1 MKILLTGA
9 NGYIGKRLLLALTE
23 QGHEVHC
30 TVRDKR
36 RFRLGER
43 FQNKQ
48 LIHIWECDLLD
59 ETTCLHLPIEI
70 DVAFYLV
77 HSMSSNSNKFSEL
90 EQRMAKNF
98 KEYINTTSA
107 QQIIYLSGIVNDSEL
122 SKHLQSRFNTE
133 NILKESN
140 VPVTILRAAIIIGSG
155 SASFEIIR
163 DLVEKLPVM
172 IAPKWLNTKC
182 QPISI
187 RDTLN
192 YLQGVMMQSEAY
204 NRSFDIGGPDILTY
218 KEMLLQFGEVRGLKR
233 FIFTVPVFSPRL
245 SSYWLYFV
253 TSTSYK
259 LAVSLVDSMR
269 NEVIVKNNDIDKIVT
284 TEKIG
289 YKKAV
294 ALAFDI
300 IQQSAVISSW
310 KDAVVSG
317 KIDENYTDFIQVPQ
331 QACFRDSR
339 SFPFPKEDTSKV
351 LNNLWQIGGQR
362 GWYAYNTLWMIR
374 GYLDKIVGGVGLR
387 RGRRNALQLTE
398 GDALDFWRVLVAD
411 KPKKRLLLFA
421 EMKVPGEAWLEF
433 TIEEGKDI
441 KTNILHQKA
450 TFRPKGLLGRLYWYS
465 VYPLHFLVFPGMAKG
480 IIDYNAE
487 TKNNMTAY

>member
-9 NGYIGKRLLLALTE
+9 NGYIGKRLLRRLTE

-36 RFRLGER
+36 RFRITEH
-43 FQNKQ
+43 FKNKH

-59 ETTCLHLPIEI
+59 DYTSFDLPTEI
-70 DVAFYLV
+70 DLAFYLV
-77 HSMSSNSNKFSEL
+77 HGMSGNAKKFSDL
-90 EQRMAKNF
+90 ERRMAENF
-98 KEYINTTSA
+98 RQYIDNTQA
-107 QQIIYLSGIVNDSEL
+107 QQIIYLSGIVNDQNL
-122 SKHLQSRFNTE
+122 STHLQSRFNTE
-133 NILKESN
+133 TILQKST

-163 DLVEKLPVM
+163 DLVEKLPIM

-192 YLQGVMMQSEAY
+192 YLVGVMLQSEAY

-218 KEMLLQFGEVRGLKR
+218 KQMLLQFAEVRGLKR
-233 FIFTVPVFSPRL
+233 FIITVPVFTPRL

-253 TSTSYK
+253 TSTSFK
-259 LAVSLVDSMR
+259 LAVSLVESMK
-269 NEVIVKNNDIDKIVT
+269 NEVIVQNTDIEQIVK
-284 TEKIG
+284 TEKVG

-300 IQQSAVISSW
+300 IKQSAVISSW

-317 KIDENYTDFIQVPQ
+317 KIDEHYTEFIQVPQ
-331 QACFRDSR
+331 QACFHDNR
-339 SFPFPKEDTSKV
+339 SFSFPKSETPRIVS
-351 LNNLWQIGGQR
+351 NLWQIGGKR
-362 GWYAYNTLWMIR
+362 GWYAFNALWMLR
-374 GYLDKIVGGVGLR
+374 GVLDKMMGGVGLR
-387 RGRRNALQLTE
+387 RGRRNDNELTE
-398 GDALDFWRVLVAD
+398 GDALDFWRVLVAN
-411 KPKKRLLLFA
+411 KPQKRLLLFA
-421 EMKVPGEAWLEF
+421 EMKLPGEAWLEF
-433 TIEEGKDI
+433 IIEEGEDQN
-441 KTNILHQKA
+441 TLHQKA
-450 TFRPKGLLGRLYWYS
+450 TFRPKGIFGRLYWYS

-480 IIDYNAE
+480 IIGYKE
-487 TKNNMTAY
+487 E

>member
-43 FQNKQ
+43 FQHKD
-48 LIHIWECDLLD
+48 LIHVWECDLLD
-59 ETTCLHLPIEI
+59 DSACLHLPKEI

-77 HSMSSNSNKFSEL
+77 HSMSSNANKFNEM
-90 EQRMAKNF
+90 EQKMAHNF
-98 KEYINTTSA
+98 KTYMDATSA
-107 QQIIYLSGIVNDSEL
+107 QQIIYLSGIVNDEKL

-133 NILKESN
+133 NILKESK

-172 IAPKWLNTKC
+172 IAPKWLNTRC

-192 YLQGVMMQSEAY
+192 YLQGVMLQPEAY
-204 NRSFDIGGPDILTY
+204 NCSFDIGGPDVLTY
-218 KEMLLQFGEVRGLKR
+218 KEMLLQFAEVRKLKR
-233 FIFTVPVFSPRL
+233 FIITFPVMTPRL
-245 SSYWLYFV
+245 SSYWLFFV

-259 LAVSLVDSMR
+259 LAVSLVDSMK
-269 NEVIVKNNDIDKIVT
+269 NEVVVQNHDIDKIVS

-310 KDAVVSG
+310 KDAVISG
-317 KIDENYTDFIQVPQ
+317 KIDRHYTNHIQVPQ
-331 QACFRDSR
+331 EACFHDNR
-339 SFPFPKEDTSKV
+339 SFTFPKEDTQRV
-351 LNNLWQIGGQR
+351 LNNLWQIGGKR
-362 GWYAYNTLWMIR
+362 GWYAYDYLWTLR
-374 GYLDKIVGGVGLR
+374 GFMDKIVGGVGLR
-387 RGRRNALQLTE
+387 RGRRNANHLTE

-421 EMKVPGEAWLEF
+421 EMKLPGEAWLEF
-433 TIEEGKDI
+433 TIEEGKDD
-441 KTNILHQKA
+441 KNNILHQNA

-480 IIDYNAE
+480 IIEYQNPVVVEAVL
-487 TKNNMTAY
+487 